1 MRLTTVFIKA
11 IATPK
16 KYHDG
21 QGLLLNVKPSLSKS
35 WVFKYTLNKKNRS
48 MGLGPYPAISLKEA
62 RLKANQL
69 NVLIAQGIDPLYQRD
84 VERAEYT
91 KQKALTFQ
99 KAALAYLDK
108 NEKHWKNLKHR
119 KQWRSTFHTYV
130 FPILGDLPLRD
141 IQTRDIENGILWNV
155 LPTMS
160 CKITAIW
167 LIASL
172 ADVHTWCFIR
182 Q

>member
-48 MGLGPYPAISLKEA
+48 MGLGPYPAISLKDA

-84 VERAEYT
+84 VERAEHT
-91 KQKALTFQ
+91 KQKSLTFQ
-99 KAALAYLDK
+99 K
-108 NEKHWKNLKHR
+108 
-119 KQWRSTFHTYV
+119 V
-130 FPILGDLPLRD
+130 
-141 IQTRDIENGILWNV
+141 
-155 LPTMS
+155 M
-160 CKITAIW
+160 
-167 LIASL
+167 
-172 ADVHTWCFIR
+172 
-182 Q
+182 